1 MPNGSYSWLT
11 LSTAIS
17 QLGQRLNITPSTSS
31 FWTVNELM
39 VYVQQALRIYNS
51 LVWQWRTDFNY
62 NDPVNLW
69 NSLGTLA
76 GSPRLRTLTDT
87 QIYAELEFML
97 LEPSNTTG
105 TWTGTNQFSLSDL
118 SQTLQR
124 RRDEMIQVS
133 NCNQSL
139 MANIP
144 LIPNAVP
151 PLGRTLLPD
160 SVIDIERVRYLPALA
175 SPTGTAIAGVR
186 IISVSNTYGIA
197 NGQLI
202 YGTGIAL
209 GTTVTGIG
217 VGSVNISIPTSG
229 VVSGTLTFTTPNT
242 LYRDDTVA
250 NEFYEA
256 PLYQQNSGTP
266 QTFSLS
272 SEPPLSWQ
280 VDIPP
285 AQDGTYEAVVLQS
298 GAAFN
303 PPTATLLGIPDD
315 FSYVL
320 ENGALAD
327 LLGQESESTDRERA
341 AYCQKR
347 YQDGLQLMLKTP
359 WIELGRVNG
368 QAVSVDSIVSSD
380 RYSPEWDSNPTGFGP
395 MIVAGGIDMVAA
407 PVGSN
412 IGVTVLGNSPVPSVG
427 TDYLQ
432 VSRSDW
438 EIVILLAQSRSL
450 FKMGG
455 GEWKAGLELEK
466 EAILACANENN
477 RLRSL
482 GCFSDILVQ
491 RGAQQ
496 ERDMNR
502 FNSKQK

>member
-1 MPNGSYSWLT
+1 MEY
-11 LSTAIS
+11 
-17 QLGQRLNITPSTSS
+17 
-31 FWTVNELM
+31 
-39 VYVQQALRIYNS
+39 
-51 LVWQWRTDFNY
+51 
-62 NDPVNLW
+62 
-69 NSLGTLA
+69 
-76 GSPRLRTLTDT
+76 
-87 QIYAELEFML
+87 ML
-97 LEPSNTTG
+97 LEPPSGG
-105 TWTGTNQFSLSDL
+105 TWSGTSQFSISVL
-118 SQTLQR
+118 SQALQR

-133 NCNQSL
+133 NCNQYL

-144 LIPNAVP
+144 LIPNAAP

-160 SVIDIERVRYLPALA
+160 SVIDVERVRYLPALA
-175 SPTGTAIAGVR
+175 SPTGTALAGVQT
-186 IISVSNTYGIA
+186 ISVSNTYGIA

-202 YGTGIAL
+202 YGTGIAT
-209 GTTVTGIG
+209 GTTVTGVG
-217 VGSVNISIPTSG
+217 VNSVTISLPTSG
-229 VVSGTLTFTTPNT
+229 AVSGVLTFTIPNT

-285 AQDGTYEAVVLQS
+285 AQPGTYEAVVLQS

-368 QAVSVDSIVSSD
+368 QAVSIDSIVSSD

-412 IGVTVLGNSPVPSVG
+412 IGVTVLGNAPVPSVG
-427 TDYLQ
+427 TDYIQ
-432 VSRSDW
+432 CSRSDMD
-438 EIVILLAQSRSL
+438 IVYDLAQARCM
-450 FKMGG
+450 FKCAGA
-455 GEWKAGLELEK
+455 EWKAALELEK
-466 EAILACANENN
+466 RAIQACAAENS

-482 GCFSDILVQ
+482 GAFSDVLDQ
-491 RGAQQ
+491 RGQAQ
-496 ERDMNR
+496 ERSMNR
-502 FNSKQK
+502 YNVKGDKG